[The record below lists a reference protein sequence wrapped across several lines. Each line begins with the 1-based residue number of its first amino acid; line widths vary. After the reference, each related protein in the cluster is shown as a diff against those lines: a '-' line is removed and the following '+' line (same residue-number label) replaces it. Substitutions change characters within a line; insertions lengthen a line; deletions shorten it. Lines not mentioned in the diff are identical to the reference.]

1 MTFITTKIN
10 DITDTSTSTSTGTGR
25 RISTFKN
32 HTGPS
37 PLSAPLSL
45 TLSLSLFLTWGL
57 GTLSK
62 NTWALDNYPSHAIR
76 IVVPFAP
83 GGGGDFI
90 ARSFSDKLS
99 EVLAQPV
106 LIDNKGGGNTVV
118 GTEIVS
124 KAVNDGYTLGLVSTS
139 LATNPSLMPQMPYRT
154 PDDFAPVSLVITYPF
169 GLAARLG
176 LGVSTVSELIAYARQ
191 NPGQLS
197 MATSGDGSGSHL
209 AALMLQEALASPLVM
224 VTYRGAG
231 PAINDVAAGHVDLLF
246 TGMSQIKPLADAK
259 RLKILA
265 SSGINRIQSEPDIKT
280 ISEQGIKGFNAV
292 VWWGMIAPAGTPP
305 AVVDKLN
312 AALKVALSRPEVAKR
327 LQVVDGEVSPS
338 TPQEFDHMI
347 RQEVLR
353 WKKLLVK
360 SPAKSE

>member
-1 MTFITTKIN
+1 MTIAKKQPSASKKIMA
-10 DITDTSTSTSTGTGR
+10 D
-25 RISTFKN
+25 
-32 HTGPS
+32 S
-37 PLSAPLSL
+37 PLSLASWCGL
-45 TLSLSLFLTWGL
+45 TLCCVLGAFSLSSWG
-57 GTLSK
+57 
-62 NTWALDNYPSHAIR
+62 ADVYPNRAIR

-99 EVLAQPV
+99 EVLAQPI
-106 LIDNKGGGNTVV
+106 LIENKGGGNTVV

-124 KAVNDGYTLGLVSTS
+124 KAMNDGYTLGLVSTS
-139 LATNPSLMPQMPYRT
+139 LATNPSLMPQMPYKT
-154 PDDFAPVSLVITYPF
+154 PEDFAPISLVITYPF

-176 LGVSTVSELIAYARQ
+176 LGVSTVPELMAYARQ

-209 AALMLQEALASPLVM
+209 AALMLQEALGSPLVM

-265 SSGINRIQSEPDIKT
+265 SSGINRIQSEADIKT
-280 ISEQGIKGFNAV
+280 IAEQGIKGFNAV
-292 VWWGMIAPAGTPP
+292 VWWGMIAPAGTP
-305 AVVDKLN
+305 AAIVDKLN
-312 AALKVALSRPEVAKR
+312 SALKVALSRPEVAKR

-338 TPQEFDHMI
+338 TPQEFEHMI
-347 RQEVLR
+347 RQEVQR

-360 SPAKSE
+360 VPEKAPEKAP